1 MARSITWTLAVLLA
15 ALLAPSLAFGAP
27 KGHPRRADP
36 IRTQRAL
43 RAVPGEV
50 VVIADPGVMEAAPGG
65 ALLARGTRA
74 MSILAGLGLNQAR
87 GVGPTPQ
94 PGSAPRERIWLLRS
108 SRPDFDPVAAARA
121 LQGTGLFRAVSP
133 NYRFGLFA
141 TIPDDPFLI
150 YQWYVDDGGAAD
162 IGLPF
167 AWDTA
172 RGDTSVVIAI
182 VDTGVDTGHPDL
194 ASRIWHN
201 PDEIQGNGLDDDGN
215 GLIDDFE
222 GWDFA
227 MGDNDPNPE
236 YTADASGIDVG
247 FHGTFCAGIAAA
259 ATDNSDGIAGAG
271 WNCRIMPLKVSHPD
285 SGLTSEA
292 IAGAFAYAVDKG
304 ASVISMS
311 FGAPGDPGV
320 PEFFQALV
328 DMATFSGTLC
338 VAAAGNDGD
347 SVRVYPAGCDRV
359 LAVGATDFDNAR
371 ASFSNW
377 GSWVDVAAPG
387 SLMWS
392 TICRNYTF
400 SDLDQLFYIFL
411 FGWDGVTPYMYGD
424 GTSFAC
430 PLTAG
435 VCGLVRARY
444 PALTPQ
450 LVIQQMIATGDPVPF
465 DLPIGVKVNAFDA
478 VSALPTAVAEQG
490 AAPRIALAA
499 SPNPMAGSGGIRFV
513 LAEQGWT
520 RLALYDVAG
529 RRVRTLVRGTLVAGP
544 HVVPWDGRNDR
555 GAVLP
560 AAVYFARLESGSTT
574 LSTKVV
580 WIDR

>member
-1 MARSITWTLAVLLA
+1 M
-15 ALLAPSLAFGAP
+15 
-27 KGHPRRADP
+27 
-36 IRTQRAL
+36 
-43 RAVPGEV
+43 
-50 VVIADPGVMEAAPGG
+50 IADPGVLEVAPGG
-65 ALLARGTRA
+65 APLARGTRA
-74 MSILAGLGLNQAR
+74 MGILAGLGLNQAR
-87 GVGPTPQ
+87 GVGPAPQ

-194 ASRIWHN
+194 ATRIWHN

-359 LAVGATDFDNAR
+359 LSVGATDFDNAR

-444 PALTPQ
+444 PSLTPQ

-465 DLPIGVKVNAFDA
+465 DLPIGVKVNAFHA
-478 VSALPTAVAEQG
+478 VSMLPTAVAEE
-490 AAPRIALAA
+490 PVVRRMALAA
-499 SPNPMAGSGGIRFV
+499 SPNPMAGSGGVRFV
-513 LAEQGWT
+513 LTQGGWT
-520 RLALYDVAG
+520 RLTLFDAAG
-529 RRVRTLVRGTLVAGP
+529 RRVRALFQGALPEGQ
-544 HVVPWDGRNDR
+544 HVIPWDGRNER
-555 GAVLP
+555 GVSLP
-560 AAVYFARLESGSTT
+560 AAVYFVRLETASTVMNAKLVLVT
-574 LSTKVV
+574 P
-580 WIDR
+580 RR

>member
-1 MARSITWTLAVLLA
+1 
-15 ALLAPSLAFGAP
+15 
-27 KGHPRRADP
+27 
-36 IRTQRAL
+36 
-43 RAVPGEV
+43 
-50 VVIADPGVMEAAPGG
+50 
-65 ALLARGTRA
+65 
-74 MSILAGLGLNQAR
+74 
-87 GVGPTPQ
+87 
-94 PGSAPRERIWLLRS
+94 
-108 SRPDFDPVAAARA
+108 
-121 LQGTGLFRAVSP
+121 
-133 NYRFGLFA
+133 
-141 TIPDDPFLI
+141 
-150 YQWYVDDGGAAD
+150 
-162 IGLPF
+162 
-167 AWDTA
+167 
-172 RGDTSVVIAI
+172 
-182 VDTGVDTGHPDL
+182 
-194 ASRIWHN
+194 
-201 PDEIQGNGLDDDGN
+201 
-215 GLIDDFE
+215 
-222 GWDFA
+222 
-227 MGDNDPNPE
+227 
-236 YTADASGIDVG
+236 
-247 FHGTFCAGIAAA
+247 
-259 ATDNSDGIAGAG
+259 
-271 WNCRIMPLKVSHPD
+271 
-285 SGLTSEA
+285 
-292 IAGAFAYAVDKG
+292 
-304 ASVISMS
+304 
-311 FGAPGDPGV
+311 
-320 PEFFQALV
+320 
-328 DMATFSGTLC
+328 
-338 VAAAGNDGD
+338 
-347 SVRVYPAGCDRV
+347 
-359 LAVGATDFDNAR
+359 
-371 ASFSNW
+371 
-377 GSWVDVAAPG
+377 
-387 SLMWS
+387 MWS